1 MIKLFYSKTFKNYI
15 CMMLTLFAV
24 EIVFRLVSG
33 FAILDFSLLR
43 IFVGINIISLIF
55 GALFSFCGRIAGNIL
70 TFISTLYFIRK

>member
-24 EIVFRLVSG
+24 EIIFRLVSG

-43 IFVGINIISLIF
+43 IFVGINIYNYSNFLLIF
-55 GALFSFCGRIAGNIL
+55 QRYLNMLNVGIVR
-70 TFISTLYFIRK
+70 YF